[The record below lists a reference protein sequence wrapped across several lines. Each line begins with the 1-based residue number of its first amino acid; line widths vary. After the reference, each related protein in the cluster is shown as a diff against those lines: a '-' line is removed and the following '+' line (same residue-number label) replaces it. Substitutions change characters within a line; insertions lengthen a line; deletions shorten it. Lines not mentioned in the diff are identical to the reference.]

1 MALEMYDL
9 PRAGSPT
16 IAMQMRSSMTVCGLM
31 WNICVLE
38 RERMRSRSA
47 ASSKPRRRSHA
58 RAPWE
63 LSVPTGLSASGGAN
77 PPGSAVVIDSA
88 AGVSTS
94 VVGAALRLLSW
105 RPCPCPWAC
114 SVSACFSQW
123 S

>member
-16 IAMQMRSSMTVCGLM
+16 IAITIRSSMTVCGLM

-47 ASSKPRRRSHA
+47 TSSKPRRRSHA

-63 LSVPTGLSASGGAN
+63 LSLPTGLSASGGAN
-77 PPGSAVVIDSA
+77 PPSGAVVVDSA

-94 VVGAALRLLSW
+94 GVGAALRSLPW
-105 RPCPCPWAC
+105 WPCPCPWAC
-114 SVSACFSQW
+114 SVSAFFSLW
-123 S
+123 L